1 MKSYTYEINNKVEK
15 IKAGN
20 HTSFLDAKKL
30 KLVTSKLKKNEY
42 EIYYPYPDSE
52 KVILYKDKIPEV
64 TLFKINTVENL
75 KHQDILGSLFALNID
90 SSCFGDIVLY
100 QNNFYIFIIKE
111 LSSYLKTNL
120 KMIGKNRVSL
130 EEVDANTLKDYQR
143 NYEEYEMIISSIR
156 IDNVV
161 SSIIN
166 SSRSKAIDKIKNK
179 EVIVNYE
186 IVTKNSYILKENDV
200 FSIRKYG
207 KYKFIGIIKNTK
219 KNNYVVKYLKYI

>member
-130 EEVDANTLKDYQR
+130 EEVNINTLKDYQR